1 MGNGGFYT
9 PFSRQELIPK
19 EERLEVKL
27 REGSLSIGI
36 PKESHQQEKRISLTP
51 EAVQVLV
58 ANGHEITVESGAGLD
73 ANFTDQEYSEAGATI
88 SYNSKEVFSKPI
100 VLKVSPLTDA
110 EIDLLTPNAFLLS
123 TVQIN
128 TQKKSYFEKLS
139 AKKVTAIGFEFIK
152 DSHDQLPVVRLL
164 SEIAGTTSVLLAGEL
179 LANTNGGNGV
189 LMGGIAGVRP
199 TEIVILGAGTVG
211 EYASRAAL
219 GLGANIRVFD
229 ESLSRL
235 RRLQTGL
242 GVRVSTSMLDP
253 KELEKSLMR
262 CDVAIGALRG
272 NGRTPCVVSEKMV
285 KKMKPGTVII
295 DLSIDNGGCFETSE
309 ITTHTQP
316 VIIKHDVIHYA
327 VPNIT
332 SRVARTSSKAL
343 SNFFMPYLLTIA
355 KDGGFERVIKNDSGL
370 RSGIYLYHGLLTKK
384 RISDWFD
391 LPFHDINLLIV

>member
-100 VLKVSPLTDA
+100 VLKVSPLTDV

-229 ESLSRL
+229 QSLSRL

-285 KKMKPGTVII
+285 EKMKPGTVII

-316 VIIKHDVIHYA
+316 IIIKHDVIHYA

>member
-73 ANFTDQEYSEAGATI
+73 ANLTDQEYSEAGATI

-139 AKKVTAIGFEFIK
+139 AKKITAIGFEFIK

-285 KKMKPGTVII
+285 QKMKPGTVII

-316 VIIKHDVIHYA
+316 IIIKHDVIHYA

>member
-100 VLKVSPLTDA
+100 VLKVSPLTDV

-285 KKMKPGTVII
+285 QKMKPGTVII

>member
-100 VLKVSPLTDA
+100 VLKVSPLTDV

-316 VIIKHDVIHYA
+316 IIIKHDVIHYA

>member
-100 VLKVSPLTDA
+100 VLKVSPLTDV

-285 KKMKPGTVII
+285 QKMKPGTVII

-316 VIIKHDVIHYA
+316 IIIKHDVIHYA

>member
-73 ANFTDQEYSEAGATI
+73 ANLTDQEYSEAGATI

-100 VLKVSPLTDA
+100 VLKVSPLTDV

-235 RRLQTGL
+235 RRLQTSL

-285 KKMKPGTVII
+285 QKMKPGTVII

-316 VIIKHDVIHYA
+316 IIIKHDVIHYA

>member
-27 REGSLSIGI
+27 RGGSLSIGI

-100 VLKVSPLTDA
+100 VLKVSPLTDV

-285 KKMKPGTVII
+285 EKMKPGTVII

>member
-73 ANFTDQEYSEAGATI
+73 ANLTDQEYSEAGATI

-235 RRLQTGL
+235 RRLQTSL

-285 KKMKPGTVII
+285 QKMKPGTVII

-316 VIIKHDVIHYA
+316 IIIKHDVIHYA

>member
-73 ANFTDQEYSEAGATI
+73 ANLTDQEYSEAGATI

-100 VLKVSPLTDA
+100 VLKVSPLTDV

-285 KKMKPGTVII
+285 EKMKPGTVII

>member
-1 MGNGGFYT
+1 MEY
-9 PFSRQELIPK
+9 Q
-19 EERLEVKL
+19 
-27 REGSLSIGI
+27 RESSTR
-36 PKESHQQEKRISLTP
+36 KRISLTP

-100 VLKVSPLTDA
+100 VLKVSPLTDV

-272 NGRTPCVVSEKMV
+272 NGRTPCVVSEKWF
-285 KKMKPGTVII
+285 KK
-295 DLSIDNGGCFETSE
+295 
-309 ITTHTQP
+309 
-316 VIIKHDVIHYA
+316 
-327 VPNIT
+327 
-332 SRVARTSSKAL
+332 
-343 SNFFMPYLLTIA
+343 
-355 KDGGFERVIKNDSGL
+355 
-370 RSGIYLYHGLLTKK
+370 
-384 RISDWFD
+384 
-391 LPFHDINLLIV
+391 

>member
-285 KKMKPGTVII
+285 EKMKPGTVII

-316 VIIKHDVIHYA
+316 IIIKHDVIHYA

>member
-285 KKMKPGTVII
+285 QKMKPGTVII

>member
-27 REGSLSIGI
+27 RGGSLSIGI

-100 VLKVSPLTDA
+100 VLKVSPLTDV

-285 KKMKPGTVII
+285 EKMKPGTVII

-316 VIIKHDVIHYA
+316 IIIKHDVIHYA